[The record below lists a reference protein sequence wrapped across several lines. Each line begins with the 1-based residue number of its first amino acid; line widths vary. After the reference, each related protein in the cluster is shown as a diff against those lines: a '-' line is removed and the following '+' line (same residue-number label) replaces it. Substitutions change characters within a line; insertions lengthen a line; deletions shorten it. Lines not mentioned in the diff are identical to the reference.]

1 MNRVRVRKRE
11 DGRYYYDIWYQGK
24 RYRRIT
30 NLSRAET
37 EKAGYSKLKG
47 LEKSGLGILEPAL
60 LKPILFEDFAEDF
73 LETHSKINK
82 RSWRSDEYLLANL
95 KSFFINTFLSNI
107 GAEMVERYKAQ
118 RIKQVSPATVNRE
131 IALIKTMLNKA
142 VAWGRIPSSPIA
154 GRIVGKLKEK
164 NARERILTSEE
175 TGRLIEAASSNLKP
189 ILTIALNTGMRRNEI
204 LSLKWD
210 NVNYSAGHVY
220 IDDSKSG
227 RSRKVPM
234 NRLVIDAFMGLPKRN
249 QLVFY
254 NPETKGSLK
263 DIKTSF
269 KSACQRAQIRGLRLH
284 DLRHTFATR
293 YIEAGGDIA
302 SLSKILGHAKI
313 QMTMRYCNPT
323 SEHMRLGIDRVGEL
337 FGKSIG
343 IGNNLDTRAAEV
355 PIKSPASYLRVY
367 N

>member
-24 RYRRIT
+24 RHRRIT

-37 EKAGYSKLKG
+37 EKAGYSRLKE
-47 LEKSGLGILEPAL
+47 LEKSGLGILGPAP

-154 GRIVGKLKEK
+154 GRVVGKLKEK

-175 TGRLIEAASSNLKP
+175 TGRLIEAASPNLKP

-204 LSLKWD
+204 LSLKWE

-269 KSACQRAQIRGLRLH
+269 KSACHRAKIKGLRLH

-323 SEHMRLGIDRVGEL
+323 PEHMRLGIDRVGEL
-337 FGKSIG
+337 FRKSTRIGK
-343 IGNNLDTRAAEV
+343 NLDTRTEEV
-355 PIKSPASYLRVY
+355 PLKSSVSHLLVY

>member
-37 EKAGYSKLKG
+37 EKAGYLRLKE
-47 LEKSGLGILEPAL
+47 LEKNGLGILESGLPKL
-60 LKPILFEDFAEDF
+60 ILFEDFAKDF

-82 RSWRSDEYLLANL
+82 RSWRTDEYLLANL
-95 KSFFINTFLSNI
+95 KAFFKNTYLSNI
-107 GAEMVERYKAQ
+107 GAEIVERYKAQ

-142 VAWGRIPSSPIA
+142 AAWGRIPSNPIS
-154 GRIVGKLKEK
+154 GRVVGKLKEK
-164 NARERILTSEE
+164 NARERILSPEE
-175 TGRLIEAASSNLKP
+175 TGRLIEVASPNLKP

-204 LSLKWD
+204 LSLKWE
-210 NVNYSAGHVY
+210 NVNLSAGY
-220 IDDSKSG
+220 IFIEDSKSG

-234 NRLVIDAFMGLPKRN
+234 NRLIIDSFMGLPKRN

-254 NPETKGSLK
+254 NPETKGSFK

-269 KSACQRAQIRGLRLH
+269 KSACRRANIKGLRLH

-323 SEHMRLGIDRVGEL
+323 PEHMRLGIERIGEL
-337 FGKSIG
+337 FEKSIG
-343 IGNNLDTRAAEV
+343 IGNNLDTRAEEV
-355 PIKSPASYLRVY
+355 PIKSPASHLHVY